1 METAVSMS
9 YERENSPEIPAL
21 KSAVGTQENT
31 GSNLLHWCFLL
42 SGMQSSDMSSLEK
55 VSRTEGT
62 FSEAWNERC
71 ISAKEA
77 AFLFC

>member
-21 KSAVGTQENT
+21 KVPWEHRKTQ
-31 GSNLLHWCFLL
+31 SNLLHWCFLL
-42 SGMQSSDMSSLEK
+42 SGMQRSDISSLEK
-55 VSRTEGT
+55 VSRTAGA

-77 AFLFC
+77 AFLCC

>member
-31 GSNLLHWCFLL
+31 K
-42 SGMQSSDMSSLEK
+42 QSASLVFPPLRYAEK
-55 VSRTEGT
+55 
-62 FSEAWNERC
+62 
-71 ISAKEA
+71 
-77 AFLFC
+77 